1 MPRYKADPTCGALR
15 DQCGPTLVR
24 ALALWRAH
32 KVSKEW
38 RPSGL
43 TTTDYWYGTALT
55 TVHDTLPYNMHY
67 HLFAAEGRASS
78 RIPRASATE
87 QSASRLFRAEC
98 GRLSRRARAAQKAR
112 SVCFKLYNSN
122 INHENHVTERSFHF
136 RTLYY
141 LLTSSAVRLGL
152 LYGFIV
158 IQQYG
163 TCTVHFRLHNELSAL
178 VRWRVES
185 CLVLSLLKNKK

>member
-98 GRLSRRARAAQKAR
+98 GRLSRRARAAQAR

-122 INHENHVTERSFHF
+122 IKSRKSRHGAEFSFSHIV
-136 RTLYY
+136 
-141 LLTSSAVRLGL
+141 LLTDLFGSSARLTVRLHRNTAVRY
-152 LYGFIV
+152 LYG
-158 IQQYG
+158 
-163 TCTVHFRLHNELSAL
+163 TLSFTQRVVSSRA
-178 VRWRVES
+178 VES
-185 CLVLSLLKNKK
+185 RVVSRVIAVKKNK